1 MVWLV
6 SRSALLVLSFIAIG
20 YYPRAEAQ
28 DYPTRPITIVVTLAA
43 GTGMDVIARLY
54 ADKLAQSLGKPV
66 VIENKPGASTMLGTA
81 AVAGAPPDGYTLLVA
96 TSAALSINPTLFKQI
111 PYDPERDLV
120 PVSLYLKSP
129 FILIVNPEVPARSVP
144 ELIDYAKKSPTPLS
158 YSSPGAGG
166 LPFLSVELM
175 NNRFGLKMTHV
186 PYRNS
191 PQAISD
197 VAAGHV
203 NLSIAEA
210 GASLALIRDGKV
222 RALAV
227 TSTQRLAAHPSV
239 PPMAE
244 AANAPG
250 FETVSWHVLLAPAK
264 TPRPIVEKLHAEMKR
279 IMSDQAMQE
288 KLSNLGLIPL
298 DPPSIADTESY
309 IKSETAKWSEVVKK
323 VGLAGSQ

>member
-1 MVWLV
+1 MTRFA
-6 SRSALLVLSFIAIG
+6 SRGALLALSLLAIG
-20 YYPRAEAQ
+20 SYPRAQAQ

-54 ADKLAQSLGKPV
+54 GDKLSQKLGQPV

-81 AVAGAPPDGYTLLVA
+81 AVANAAPDGYTLLVA
-96 TSAALSINPTLFKQI
+96 TSAAMSINPTLFKQI

-120 PVSLYLKSP
+120 PISLYLKSP
-129 FILIVNPEVPARSVP
+129 FILIVDPKLPVQSVP
-144 ELIDYAKKSPTPLS
+144 ELINYAKKSATPLN

-166 LPFLSVELM
+166 LPYLSVELM
-175 NNRFGLKMTHV
+175 NHRFGLKMTHV

-203 NLSIAEA
+203 SLSIAEA

-222 RALAV
+222 RAFAV
-227 TSTQRLAAHPSV
+227 TSTQRLPAHPSV
-239 PPMAE
+239 PPFAE

-264 TPRPIVEKLHAEMKR
+264 TPRPIVDKLHTEMTR
-279 IMSDQAMQE
+279 VMSDSDIQK
-288 KLSNLGLIPL
+288 KLSDLGLIPL
-298 DPPSIADTESY
+298 NPPSIAETERY
-309 IKSETAKWSEVVKK
+309 IKSETEKWSEIVKK
-323 VGLAGSQ
+323 VGLAGSM

>member
-1 MVWLV
+1 VA
-6 SRSALLVLSFIAIG
+6 SAA
-20 YYPRAEAQ
+20 
-28 DYPTRPITIVVTLAA
+28 
-43 GTGMDVIARLY
+43 
-54 ADKLAQSLGKPV
+54 
-66 VIENKPGASTMLGTA
+66 
-81 AVAGAPPDGYTLLVA
+81 PDGYTLLVA

-111 PYDPERDLV
+111 AYDPEKDLV

-129 FILIVNPEVPARSVP
+129 FILIVDPKLPVNSVP
-144 ELIDYAKKSPTPLS
+144 ELIEYAKKSPAPLN

-166 LPFLSVELM
+166 LPYLSVELM
-175 NNRFGLKMTHV
+175 NSRFGLKMTHV

-191 PQAISD
+191 PQAITD

-203 NLSIAEA
+203 SLSIAEA
-210 GASLALIRDGKV
+210 GASLALIREGKV

-227 TSTQRLAAHPSV
+227 TSTQRLPAHPSV

-244 AANAPG
+244 AGNAPG

-279 IMSDQAMQE
+279 IMSDKDMQE

-309 IKSETAKWSEVVKK
+309 IKSETAKWSEVVKQ